1 MSLSIG
7 GFEAVQKTPSR
18 SSRLRL
24 ELLLKP
30 DNTLLLVFL
39 TVLHKFSL

>member
-7 GFEAVQKTPSR
+7 GFEAVQKTSSR
-18 SSRLRL
+18 ASRLRL

-30 DNTLLLVFL
+30 DNTLLLVF
-39 TVLHKFSL
+39 

>member
-18 SSRLRL
+18 ASRLRL
-24 ELLLKP
+24 EFLLKP
-30 DNTLLLVFL
+30 DNILMLVF
-39 TVLHKFSL
+39 